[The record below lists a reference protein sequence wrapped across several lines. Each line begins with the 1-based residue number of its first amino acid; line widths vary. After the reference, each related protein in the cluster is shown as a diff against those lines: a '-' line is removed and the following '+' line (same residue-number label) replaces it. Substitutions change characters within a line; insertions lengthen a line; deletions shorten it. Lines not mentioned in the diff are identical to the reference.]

1 MIVKALQFEDYY
13 RMQRLQSEI
22 AQAEETLRE
31 SHAELL
37 RRKDELIETYVGDG
51 DVIGFSDDF
60 AYLVYTPAKDS
71 TAEPAE
77 VPAGLVPPMEAA

>member
-37 RRKDELIETYVGDG
+37 RRKDELIKTYVGNG
-51 DVIGFSDDF
+51 DVIGFTDDF
-60 AYLVYTPAKDS
+60 KFLVYTPAEDA
-71 TAEPAE
+71 TDEPDE
-77 VPAGLVPPMEAA
+77 TPAVLAPPVEAA